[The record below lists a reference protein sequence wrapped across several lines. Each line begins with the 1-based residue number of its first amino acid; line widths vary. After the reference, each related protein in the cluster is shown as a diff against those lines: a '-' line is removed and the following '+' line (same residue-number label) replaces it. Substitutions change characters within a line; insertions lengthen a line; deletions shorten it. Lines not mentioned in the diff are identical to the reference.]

1 MRMTRQH
8 TSKALMLITIFGVVL
23 AIAITSATGDGPDAV
38 AAPDEEAP
46 AALVGAQTLED
57 AIVSA
62 ADGTLESVVSIEV
75 EVPYTDP
82 MAGMGPGGPF
92 GSPFGSPF
100 GNPYEF
106 FFGPEADPGEEA
118 PSPAPDS
125 TEPMRKAGGSG
136 VVHAQDGYIVTNNHV
151 VEDAHSIRV
160 VFHDGSVAEAVVV
173 GTDPESDLA
182 VIKVD
187 RDGLQPVRYAA
198 VDGIRPGQFAVAVG
212 MPFGL
217 DYSVTVGHVSAL
229 GRGGLNPSDGN
240 PFQAQAQK
248 PTMTIQ
254 NFIQTD
260 TSINPGNSG
269 DPLVNLRGEVMGI
282 NSIVHGGI
290 GGGFGFAIPSD
301 IVQQVASQLIETGH
315 VSRAW
320 LGISMSDL
328 DYEMAQALE
337 VDAARGAV
345 VESVVADSPAE
356 KAKLKRG
363 DVIVAVDGEDVKD
376 GNDVIYL
383 VAGHRAGDRLDVTY
397 LRDGRRKTVRV
408 HAGDRDEGLALG
420 KVASAA
426 EESDDDEANAYGL
439 ALESVDGAVNEQL
452 GRDKGAAGVF
462 VRSVVPNGP
471 ADRSGLRPGDVILDV
486 DGKAVSSPKQLFK
499 ALEKAAKPYVPLTVE
514 REGSQR
520 FVALKKQV
528 D

>member
-1 MRMTRQH
+1 MTKHH
-8 TSKALMLITIFGVVL
+8 TSKALMLIVIFGVVL
-23 AIAITSATGDGPDAV
+23 AIAVTSATGDGPDAA
-38 AAPDEEAP
+38 AAPSGEAP
-46 AALVGAQTLED
+46 AALANAQTLEET
-57 AIVSA
+57 IVSA
-62 ADGTLESVVSIEV
+62 ADRTLSSVVSIEV
-75 EVPYTDP
+75 EVPYADG
-82 MAGMGPGGPF
+82 AGGMGQGNPF
-92 GSPFGSPF
+92 GLPF
-100 GNPYEF
+100 EF
-106 FFGPEADPGEEA
+106 FFGPDGNPLGEDPA
-118 PSPAPDS
+118 PSPDS
-125 TEPMRKAGGSG
+125 SEPLRKGGGSG
-136 VVHAQDGYIVTNNHV
+136 VVHAANGYIVTNNHV
-151 VEDAHSIRV
+151 VEDARSIRV
-160 VFHDGSVAEAVVV
+160 VFHDGTVAEAEVV

-187 RDGLQPVRYAA
+187 REGLQPVQYAD

-229 GRGGLNPSDGN
+229 GRGGLNPTDGS
-240 PFQAQAQK
+240 PFQSQQ

-269 DPLVNLRGEVMGI
+269 GPLVNLRGEVMGI

-301 IVQQVASQLIETGH
+301 IVQQVASQLIDTGR

-337 VDAARGAV
+337 VDAARGAL
-345 VESVVADSPAE
+345 VESVVEDSPAQ
-356 KAKLKRG
+356 KAKIKRG

-383 VAGHRAGDRLDVTY
+383 VASHRAGDRLDVTF

-420 KVASAA
+420 TGPGA
-426 EESDDDEANAYGL
+426 EEESADDEADAYGMV
-439 ALESVDGAVNEQL
+439 LEPASGAINEQL
-452 GRDKGAAGVF
+452 GRDKGAGGVF

-471 ADRSGLRPGDVILDV
+471 ADRSGIRPGDVILDV
-486 DGKAVSSPKQLFK
+486 EGKAVSTGRQLFK
-499 ALEKAAKPYVPLTVE
+499 ALDKTSKPYVPLTVE

-520 FVALKKQV
+520 FVALKKRV